1 MAYFVENEDGTFS
14 LKPSPNVKVFMKLE
28 NPEKTYSLFEQSVEQ
43 VNKKTSEIIDIEK
56 NQEN

>member
-28 NPEKTYSLFEQSVEQ
+28 NPEETYRLFEQSVEPD
-43 VNKKTSEIIDIEK
+43 NNKTSEIVDSQK
-56 NQEN
+56 YQLK